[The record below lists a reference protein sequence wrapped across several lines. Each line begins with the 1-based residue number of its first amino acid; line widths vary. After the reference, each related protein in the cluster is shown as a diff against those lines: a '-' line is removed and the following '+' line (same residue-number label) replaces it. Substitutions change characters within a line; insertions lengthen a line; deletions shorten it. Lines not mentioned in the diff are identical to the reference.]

1 MLLMTGR
8 LHLPAAEV
16 YSGGGGDAEECREQM
31 RCRWSGSLAEA
42 WTAGSIVERAVAAL
56 GRSWSVLTAPLHEK
70 RPTMEW
76 SGDGQQLMPMFAA
89 TLWHR
94 YVSMEHVGTGIGR
107 VGVHPDARFGSKSCS
122 LRGGEQSAT
131 L

>member
-1 MLLMTGR
+1 MVPLATTGAVVLMLLMTGR

-42 WTAGSIVERAVAAL
+42 WTAGSIVERAVER
-56 GRSWSVLTAPLHEK
+56 GRVTAPLHEK

-76 SGDGQQLMPMFAA
+76 SGDGQWNGAVTASSSCQCLPP
-89 TLWHR
+89 R
-94 YVSMEHVGTGIGR
+94 CGT
-107 VGVHPDARFGSKSCS
+107 D
-122 LRGGEQSAT
+122 T
-131 L
+131 